1 MIPTGNPEM
10 KTDIILCGVGGQGI
24 ISISAVLGIAA
35 LEENM
40 YTKQSEIHGMSQ
52 RGGAVQSHVRISSK
66 PIASDLIPLSSASLI
81 LSVEPME
88 ALRYLPWLSPDG
100 WIVSNNQPFMNI
112 PNYPS
117 KDSLMR
123 EYRDLKNTV
132 LINADDIASH
142 CSSIKASNMVMLGAA
157 SRFIHLR
164 PESLVLGIKTLFAQK
179 GPSVVDMNLK
189 AFEAGIH
196 ASAEC

>member
-1 MIPTGNPEM
+1 MISTGKPDM

-24 ISISAVLGIAA
+24 ISISAVLGFAS

-40 YTKQSEIHGMSQ
+40 HIKQSEIHGMSQ

-100 WIVSNNQPFMNI
+100 WIVSNSQPFINI
-112 PNYPS
+112 PDYPS
-117 KDSLMR
+117 LDSLVH
-123 EYRDLKNTV
+123 EYRNYKNTV
-132 LINADDIASH
+132 LINADEIASR
-142 CSSIKASNMVMLGAA
+142 CGSARASNMVMLGAA
-157 SRFIHLR
+157 SRFIHLK
-164 PESLVLGIKTLFAQK
+164 PESLVLGIKTLFEQK
-179 GPSVVDMNLK
+179 GPSVIDLNLK
-189 AFEAGIH
+189 AFEAGMH
-196 ASAEC
+196 ASAER